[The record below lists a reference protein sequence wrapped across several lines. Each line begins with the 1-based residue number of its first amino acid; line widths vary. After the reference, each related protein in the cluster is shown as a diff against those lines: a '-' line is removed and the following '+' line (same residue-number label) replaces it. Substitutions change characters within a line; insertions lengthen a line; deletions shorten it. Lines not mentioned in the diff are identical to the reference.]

1 MNMKR
6 AGLFGL
12 YVVLF
17 MVAGFSVWAGGG
29 AERNEGSGGKIPILV
44 WTGTRSDLSFREQKI
59 EEFNRKNPNIE
70 VKMEVFTDNYLSTLE
85 LAFASGQAPDIFLS
99 VDNNATYYVERN
111 MAIPLDKYI
120 TPENRARFG
129 DLYSIDLVNTVDGNI
144 YTLTERGVTYRLLYN
159 QDIFDALGISGPP
172 KSLEE
177 LYDYSKR
184 ITDWGKKDGI
194 YGFGVHLQTPFSV
207 GERIIDQ
214 IAYRNGISPYD
225 FKTGAYNYAVM
236 KPVLAVFQRMYAE
249 GIMFPGIEGLSIDP
263 LRAQFADGKVA
274 MYFNG
279 SWEPTLYAPDG
290 QFPNRNN
297 WNAAPLP
304 GIGAAAPAGRMDVR
318 GAGKSFMISST
329 SKNPDAA
336 WKYLEYILSDDY
348 LAEYHEKGLGFVIIP
363 SVAAK
368 AKAPDI
374 RGWAECTINPAV
386 ETSWPLR
393 PDQIG
398 LQIEGRNAYDTYA
411 SIILGAVNIDSALA
425 DQSARY
431 NAALNRAVTN
441 GTMKRIINTSF
452 NPAAR

>member
-1 MNMKR
+1 
-6 AGLFGL
+6 
-12 YVVLF
+12 
-17 MVAGFSVWAGGG
+17 MVSALSLWAGGG
-29 AERNEGSGGKIPILV
+29 QSAGDGNAGARTPVLV
-44 WTGTRSDLSFREQKI
+44 WTGTRSDLAYREPKMA
-59 EEFNRKNPNIE
+59 EFNRANPNIE

-99 VDNNATYYVERN
+99 VDNNATYYVDRN
-111 MAIPLDKYI
+111 MPIPLDKYI
-120 TPENRARFG
+120 TPEFKARFG
-129 DLYSIDLVNTVDGNI
+129 DLYSIDLVNTVDGKI

-177 LYDYSKR
+177 LYDYAKR

-194 YGFGVHLQTPFSV
+194 YGFGIHLQTPFSV

-214 IAYRNGISPYD
+214 IAYRNGISPYN
-225 FKTGAYNYAVM
+225 FKTGVYNHGAL
-236 KPVLAVFQRMYAE
+236 KPVLDVFRRMYAE
-249 GIMFPGIEGLSIDP
+249 GIMFPGVEGLSIDP

-279 SWEPTLYAPDG
+279 SWEPTLYAPNG
-290 QFPNRNN
+290 QFPNKHN
-297 WNAAPLP
+297 WNAVPLP
-304 GIGAAAPAGRMDVR
+304 GIGSAAPAGRMDVR
-318 GAGKSFMISST
+318 GAGKSFMIST
-329 SKNPDAA
+329 ASKNPDTA
-336 WKYLEYILSDDY
+336 WKYLEFMLSDEY
-348 LAEYHEKGLGFVIIP
+348 LVEYHEKAYGFVIIP

-411 SIILGAVNIDSALA
+411 SIILGAVNTDTALA
-425 DQSARY
+425 DLASRY
-431 NAALNRAVTN
+431 NTALDRAVANRTIP
-441 GTMKRIINTSF
+441 RIINTGF
-452 NPAAR
+452 DPAAK